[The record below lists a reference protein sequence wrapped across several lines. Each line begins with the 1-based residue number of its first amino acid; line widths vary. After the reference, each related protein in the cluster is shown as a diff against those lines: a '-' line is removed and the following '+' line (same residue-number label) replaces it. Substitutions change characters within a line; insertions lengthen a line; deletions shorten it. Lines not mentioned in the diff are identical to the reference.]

1 MTTTVEEFMEHALVV
16 WVKTVSK
23 DGGSLNYA
31 NLIDGK
37 YLNAVMAKINCRS
50 SDVSVSNELNG
61 EVNSRIQNLDRL
73 LKSIKVYY
81 QDNLEQLVVM
91 ELPRIFTIAKD
102 PVSEEAFGEIQKLLL
117 LLLGCA
123 VQCELKQD
131 FIEGIKLLDIN
142 VQHAIVNH
150 IQEITDNNENVCSL
164 NWGDFAD
171 LSMEQLDLQSRNMFN
186 QMKRL
191 VKERDNYSET
201 IMELSQE
208 KDFLQVQMEGRKS
221 ISPPMSPTAN
231 RHQLTVELAETKAK
245 LRRTRQEMED
255 KSEQA
260 LEYKEELEK
269 FGQQLLKLR
278 QENLTLM
285 QDARSARIYRDE
297 LDALKEQ
304 ASKVDKYENEISK
317 YRERLNEMEYVKR
330 RVEELRQDN
339 QLLHET
345 NALLQDQVETFQ
357 SKGDRIRE
365 LEADLL
371 RYKSQIDNLQEQRE
385 ADNDKLQELIEENAR
400 LQMDHRQSL
409 NESASLG
416 HELEMA
422 KLVSPSGNS
431 LSKEYNDSA
440 SSKILK
446 LEREN
451 QKLLS
456 ELQTLQE
463 SFQTDSKSK
472 LLEKENERLCR
483 KVEKLQ
489 AASSSEM
496 QNFLELETE
505 NSNLKKEKGQLEEA
519 MQTAKEM
526 SERQLK
532 EQELENEQLT
542 QTIETLR
549 ERNQKNVDHR
559 IRDIENENRK
569 LHEEMKES
577 QSKLSK
583 VEYDN
588 KQLQKTLDKLKDNAN
603 RLEELQKTHSDSVR
617 ENDKLSRTV
626 DMLNIRC
633 DRFEELEHENS
644 VLEVQKE
651 KMENEKLQ
659 QERSLTEL
667 RVHCQKLEQYEADNV
682 QLRSRLQTLQKT
694 LDTMKDNMS
703 KVLELEH
710 DKEELDRQNRQLQ
723 KSIEALKSSQERGS
737 QLEVDYIELET
748 QNKQLQ
754 KSIELNKMKIEKL
767 EKENQELDNHVER
780 LKEDLKKSSESLKL
794 SSKMVEDLE
803 KDNRT
808 LELEKETVEKDKRRL
823 DKENTRLKMSL
834 EGKDSEIDEASTK
847 IATLQREVKHVQKSA
862 EKNKEIAERVK
873 ELEAENRDLVK
884 QSTLDKK
891 TLATLREELVNEKI
905 RTQQLDNDLEKLS
918 TELDRIGLNKDKL
931 LREELREDESRYKA
945 LQSQMEDTLNR
956 SLEIK
961 EEKIKALEQ
970 RGRELRSLGAENE
983 TEGSLMCIRD
993 RVKREYSSLQ
1003 QRTLEEETG
1012 NSMEEPGRASVKR
1025 TDSDKIHAK
1034 QIIQMKDHLVE
1045 LERENA
1051 TLLAENTNLK
1061 SQNETFITQTTTLQT
1076 DNKSFQ
1082 SKINSLQD
1090 QNSNLQS
1097 QYAKLQVEQATIG
1110 SQNSTLQ
1117 SQNSHLQSRLS
1128 KLELEEEQS
1137 KSKLEDMDKTYE
1149 SLLGNY
1155 DQLTQLHESLN
1166 SEYESLIN
1174 EHSALKGEM
1183 KTVKSAFENKKVQCE
1198 EMEKKKEDMLLLQ
1211 SSLRQE
1217 EDTLRKMKRERSSA
1231 TLERDHES
1239 LQHIHKRLKKEYEEL
1254 EEKHNTV
1261 KGKYRTLQRDH
1272 TVLQGELHDAKDRCQ
1287 QMDIETTKIAHRC
1300 EMLNHLN
1307 GNLEEENKKLMEQLS
1322 QLMAQNQ
1329 ELLVST
1335 LESKELHHEEQK
1347 QLVEKLNNLR
1357 RQKEKLEEKIM
1368 DQYKT
1373 SPPKSG
1379 TLSLESE
1386 LSYQNTL
1393 CSWNKGGGISGLLK
1407 RIHKPRNKEKSKK
1420 ERKYS
1425 LGNDSLDC
1433 AMDSPGETSS
1443 IGSGGGESIDGIA
1456 VEAVRQPADTDIV
1469 MSDDDLG
1476 NQSYIRRKHNRSKA
1490 SAQHRKSMPAYVHEA
1505 QREPVLQRK
1514 EAVHSSLSSEDLRM
1528 SKDDLD
1534 SLSSTSSTKRAPQA
1548 RRSSFEQALE
1558 AYPSLNLS
1566 DAFPQDSDFADY
1578 EFERAQSLD
1587 DNCSPG
1593 SDRRGTK
1600 GLMSRIRSRSREILD
1615 DLRYNSASNLS
1626 KMDQSESQVSFPIEE
1641 PVMTST
1647 IVQGEETSIS
1657 TGATYS
1663 SGNRY
1668 SERLDLNIT
1677 PPIPGA
1683 SDDRINSSTN
1693 NSIISNMTYEDDLND
1708 ADINC
1713 SQYSNSRP
1721 NPGYNSP
1728 THINSPQGPSSSTP
1742 RSNNLNPSVYAAI
1755 PYHKLTPTDRTTPP
1769 TITKKTPPV
1778 SHKVLQPKPRYPQNL
1793 NSPRTST
1800 SSQENSPRE
1809 SVNIPVDTVNIPSPR
1824 TPRDK
1829 IRHPPIGRNKSNA
1842 FSFEHSNS
1850 LPRKNSLPKQVYEKP
1865 AKIYG
1870 SESNL
1875 ASNSTKVT
1883 PGDCKGKGKVP
1894 TKSLE
1899 DANNSIDNSKDAK
1912 KENSI
1917 WYEYGCV

>member
-1 MTTTVEEFMEHALVV
+1 MASTVDDFMLHPLVV

-23 DGGSLNYA
+23 DGGLLSYA
-31 NLIDGK
+31 DLIDGK
-37 YLNAVMAKINCRS
+37 YLNTVMAKINCRS
-50 SDVSVSNELNG
+50 SDVSVSNELNR

-73 LKSIKVYY
+73 LKSIRVYY
-81 QDNLEQLVVM
+81 QDSLEQLIVM

-102 PVSEEAFGEIQKLLL
+102 PVSEEAFNEIQKLLL
-117 LLLGCA
+117 LMLGCA
-123 VQCELKQD
+123 VQCELKQE
-131 FIEGIKLLDIN
+131 FVEGIKLLDIH

-164 NWGDFAD
+164 NWGEFVDM
-171 LSMEQLDLQSRNMFN
+171 SMEQIDLQSRNMFSH
-186 QMKRL
+186 MKRI

-208 KDFLQVQMEGRKS
+208 KDFLQVQIEGRKS

-231 RHQLTVELAETKAK
+231 RHQMTVELAETKAK
-245 LRRTRQEMED
+245 LRRTRQEMEE
-255 KSEQA
+255 KAEQA
-260 LEYKEELEK
+260 LEYKEELDR
-269 FGQQLLKLR
+269 FGQQLHKLR
-278 QENLTLM
+278 QENLTLV
-285 QDARSARIYRDE
+285 QDARSARVYRDE

-304 ASKVDKYENEISK
+304 ASKVDKYEIEISK

-357 SKGDRIRE
+357 SKGDRVRD

-371 RYKSQIDNLQEQRE
+371 RYKSQIDTLQEQRE
-385 ADNDKLQELIEENAR
+385 TDNDKLQEMVEENAR

-431 LSKEYNDSA
+431 LSKECNDSA
-440 SSKILK
+440 SSKIVR

-463 SFQTDSKSK
+463 SFQTDSKGK
-472 LLEKENERLCR
+472 LLQKENERLCQ
-483 KVEKLQ
+483 KIEKLQ
-489 AASSSEM
+489 VASSSEM
-496 QNFLELETE
+496 QNFFDLETE
-505 NSNLKKEKGQLEEA
+505 NGNLKKEKGQLEEM
-519 MQTAKEM
+519 MQTEKEM
-526 SERQLK
+526 SERQVK
-532 EQELENEQLT
+532 ELENENEQLT
-542 QTIETLR
+542 HTIDTLR

-577 QSKLSK
+577 QNKLSK
-583 VEYDN
+583 VEFDN
-588 KQLQKTLDKLKDNAN
+588 KQLQKKLETLIDNAK
-603 RLEELQKTHSDSVR
+603 RLEEIEQSLSDSVR
-617 ENDKLSRTV
+617 ENDKLNRTV

-633 DRFEELEHENS
+633 DKYEELERENM
-644 VLEVQKE
+644 VLEVQKD
-651 KMENEKLQ
+651 KLENEKHQ
-659 QERSLTEL
+659 QEKTLKDL

-723 KSIEALKSSQERGS
+723 KSIVALKSSQERGS

-748 QNKQLQ
+748 QNKQLH
-754 KSIELNKMKIEKL
+754 KAIELNKLKIEKL
-767 EKENQELDNHVER
+767 EKENQELDNQVER
-780 LKEDLKKSSESLKL
+780 LKEDLKKSSESQKL

-808 LELEKETVEKDKRRL
+808 LELEKETIEKDKRRL
-823 DKENTRLKMSL
+823 DKENNRLKMSL
-834 EGKDSEIDEASTK
+834 EGKDSEIDAASSK
-847 IATLQREVKHVQKSA
+847 IATLQRDIKHTQKSA

-873 ELEAENRDLVK
+873 ELEVENRDLLK

-905 RTQQLDNDLEKLS
+905 RTQQQDNDLEKLS

-931 LREELREDESRYKA
+931 MREELREDESRIKA

-956 SLEIK
+956 SMEIK
-961 EEKIKALEQ
+961 DEKIKSLEQ
-970 RGRELRSLGAENE
+970 RLQESTGRNQKMNE
-983 TEGSLMCIRD
+983 EIRL
-993 RVKREYSSLQ
+993 VKREYDSLQ
-1003 QRTLEEETG
+1003 QQTIEDERSTMDG
-1012 NSMEEPGRASVKR
+1012 PGRASVKR

-1051 TLLAENTNLK
+1051 TLLAENNNLK
-1061 SQNETFITQTTTLQT
+1061 SQKEGFTTQTANLQT
-1076 DNKSFQ
+1076 ENKAYQ
-1082 SKINSLQD
+1082 SKIGMLQE
-1090 QNSNLQS
+1090 QSSNLQS
-1097 QYAKLQVEQATIG
+1097 QHAKLQVEQATIG
-1110 SQNSTLQ
+1110 SQISTLQ
-1117 SQNSHLQSRLS
+1117 SENSNLQTQVSS
-1128 KLELEEEQS
+1128 LELDAEKS
-1137 KSKLEDMDKTYE
+1137 KSKLEEMEGTYD
-1149 SLLGNY
+1149 SLLSNY
-1155 DQLTQLHESLN
+1155 DQLTQLHENLN
-1166 SEYESLIN
+1166 QEYESLIN
-1174 EHSALKGEM
+1174 EHSTLKSEL
-1183 KTVKSAFENKKVQCE
+1183 KVAKSEFENVKEQRE
-1198 EMEKKKEDMLLLQ
+1198 EMEKKKVDMLLLQ

-1217 EDTLRKMKRERSSA
+1217 EDSIRKMKRDKSYG

-1239 LQHIHKRLKKEYEEL
+1239 LQHIYDRLNKEYKEL

-1261 KGKYRTLQRDH
+1261 KGQYRTLQRDH

-1287 QMDIETTKIAHRC
+1287 QMEIESSKVAHRC
-1300 EMLNHLN
+1300 ELLNHLN

-1368 DQYKT
+1368 DQYKNHT
-1373 SPPKSG
+1373 SPQKR
-1379 TLSLESE
+1379 
-1386 LSYQNTL
+1386 
-1393 CSWNKGGGISGLLK
+1393 NKGGGFSGLLK
-1407 RIHKPRNKEKSKK
+1407 RIHKPRNKDKSKK

-1425 LGNDSLDC
+1425 LGNDSMDG
-1433 AMDSPGETSS
+1433 MVDSPGETSS
-1443 IGSGGGESIDGIA
+1443 VGSGGGESIEGMTI
-1456 VEAVRQPADTDIV
+1456 EAAKRPADHDTF
-1469 MSDDDLG
+1469 MSDDDQG
-1476 NQSYIRRKHNRSKA
+1476 NQSYIRRRSNLSKA
-1490 SAQHRKSMPAYVHEA
+1490 SMQNRKSMPAYVHEA
-1505 QREPVLQRK
+1505 QRDPVLQRK
-1514 EAVHSSLSSEDLRM
+1514 EVVHSSLSSEDLRM

-1534 SLSSTSSTKRAPQA
+1534 SLSSSSSTKRAPAA
-1548 RRSSFEQALE
+1548 RRSSFEKALE

-1566 DAFPQDSDFADY
+1566 DAFPPDTYFPDF

-1587 DNCSPG
+1587 DTQSPG
-1593 SDRRGTK
+1593 TERRGSR

-1615 DLRYNSASNLS
+1615 DLKYNSASNLS
-1626 KMDQSESQVSFPIEE
+1626 KMDQSEGQMSLPIGE
-1641 PVMTST
+1641 PFMTST
-1647 IVQGEETSIS
+1647 LVQPEEATSRS
-1657 TGATYS
+1657 AVAAYTTS
-1663 SGNRY
+1663 LNSRY
-1668 SERLDLNIT
+1668 SDRVDLDTT
-1677 PPIPGA
+1677 PPVSLDKHINVV
-1683 SDDRINSSTN
+1683 SDVVYDEDPIDVVNGDFNSFR
-1693 NSIISNMTYEDDLND
+1693 
-1708 ADINC
+1708 
-1713 SQYSNSRP
+1713 NSRH

-1728 THINSPQGPSSSTP
+1728 THINSPQGPSASTP

-1778 SHKVLQPKPRYPQNL
+1778 GHKVIHPKPRYPQNL
-1793 NSPRTST
+1793 QSPKLGGSPQESSPRD
-1800 SSQENSPRE
+1800 P
-1809 SVNIPVDTVNIPSPR
+1809 VNIPVDPMNVSSTRSPR
-1824 TPRDK
+1824 DRV
-1829 IRHPPIGRNKSNA
+1829 RQPPIGRTKSNN
-1842 FSFEHSNS
+1842 FTSEHSHS
-1850 LPRKNSLPKQVYEKP
+1850 LTRKNSLPKHVYEKP

-1875 ASNSTKVT
+1875 AINSTKTT
-1883 PGDCKGKGKVP
+1883 PGDGKNKGKLP
-1894 TKSLE
+1894 TNGQE
-1899 DANNSIDNSKDAK
+1899 AADATDSTKDDAAK